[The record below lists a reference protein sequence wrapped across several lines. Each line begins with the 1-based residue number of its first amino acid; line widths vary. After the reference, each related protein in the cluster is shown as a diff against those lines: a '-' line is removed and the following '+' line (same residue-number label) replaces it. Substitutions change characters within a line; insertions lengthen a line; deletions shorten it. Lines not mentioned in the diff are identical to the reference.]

1 MLSGWW
7 SAVDIVSQRLVLRPM
22 PLNFLRASAEGR
34 SAAELS
40 TLIGLRVAADW
51 LDETDLA
58 ALRLG
63 DLLAEPGYAP
73 WSVRAVALR
82 DSGEMIGHTGFHT
95 QPAPDYLAPYAQDA
109 VEVGYTI
116 YPGHRRRGHGRE
128 VLTAMIRWAHVD
140 QGVVRFV
147 ASVSPDNRASCA
159 LLASAGFL
167 RIASFIDDI
176 DGLEYVMMLDGEP
189 LARLLAGTGRP
200 PPF

>member
-1 MLSGWW
+1 M
-7 SAVDIVSQRLVLRPM
+7 DIVSQRLVLRPM
-22 PLNFLRASAEGR
+22 PLDFLRASVEGR

-40 TLIGLRVAADW
+40 ALIGLRVAADW

-82 DSGEMIGHTGFHT
+82 GSGEMIGHTGFHT

-116 YPGHRRRGHGRE
+116 YAGHRRRGHGRE

-140 QGVVRFV
+140 QGVARFV
-147 ASVSPDNRASCA
+147 ASVSPDNLASCA
-159 LLASAGFL
+159 LLASAGFR
-167 RIASFIDDI
+167 RIASFMDETE
-176 DGLEYVMMLDGEP
+176 GLEYVMLLDGPALMHLSGEP
-189 LARLLAGTGRP
+189 GRRQT
-200 PPF
+200 